1 MIWPG
6 PACLTKDFSCASI
19 VPLKAPIRINYL
31 QQFKCFVLVYM
42 LYTLILKYFSS
53 IYPTEHFHSSFKH
66 QFRHQTLWKK
76 NLPYPTYTNFII
88 LATSYPSV
96 SFFSRDWDPP
106 THIQLQKS
114 ETYPWDF
121 LGSPVVRT
129 LCFHCRGPDSMSGQ
143 GNKVLRAAC
152 VILNTNGIA
161 FITLFFIS

>member
-6 PACLTKDFSCASI
+6 PACLTKDISCASI

-31 QQFKCFVLVYM
+31 QQFALFLSTCY
-42 LYTLILKYFSS
+42 ILAFGSIFHWFIQLNIFIHPSS
-53 IYPTEHFHSSFKH
+53 ISSGI
-66 QFRHQTLWKK
+66 RPSEKK
-76 NLPYPTYTNFII
+76 SPLSYLYKLHYSSYFLPFYII
-88 LATSYPSV
+88 
-96 SFFSRDWDPP
+96 FFSRDWDPP

-121 LGSPVVRT
+121 LGSPVVRN
-129 LCFHCRGPDSMSGQ
+129 LCFHCRGPDSISGQ

-152 VILNTNGIA
+152 VILTTNGIA

>member
-1 MIWPG
+1 MLCS
-6 PACLTKDFSCASI
+6 CLHAIYSHSEVFFIDLSNWTFSFILQAS
-19 VPLKAPIRINYL
+19 VQASDPL
-31 QQFKCFVLVYM
+31 
-42 LYTLILKYFSS
+42 
-53 IYPTEHFHSSFKH
+53 
-66 QFRHQTLWKK
+66 KK

-152 VILNTNGIA
+152 VILNTNGLA